1 MSGAIQSIERAAAIL
16 ELLQQSDRSLQL
28 REISDHLQLSKAT
41 THGIVRTLV
50 SVGYIDQDPDSGAY
64 ASGLRT
70 AGHAPAELDGNDL
83 RSVAMPWA
91 DTLAAAAGLEVTMA
105 LLTGH
110 EAELVHH
117 VFRPDDSPQR
127 LRVGHRIP
135 LHATASGKLLLAY
148 SPLRDRLLRNVSL
161 DRYTRRTSTSRTT
174 LTEDVDRIRR
184 SGVAVSDREFEP
196 ELAAVA
202 VPVHGRGRGSVAAL
216 AVLGPP
222 EAVLDRSANPAPA
235 LLDELRHAAAG
246 VIRAL
251 EPVR

>member
-50 SVGYIDQDPDSGAY
+50 TLGYVDQDPDNGSY
-64 ASGLRT
+64 ASGPR
-70 AGHAPAELDGNDL
+70 AVGHSPAELDGNDL

-91 DTLAAAAGLEVTMA
+91 DTLAAAAGFEVAMA
-105 LLTGH
+105 LLVGH

-117 VFRPDDSPQR
+117 VFRPDDTPQR
-127 LRVGHRIP
+127 LRVGQRIP
-135 LHATASGKLLLAY
+135 LHATACGKLLLAY
-148 SPLRDRLLRNVSL
+148 SPMRGRLLRNVSL
-161 DRYTRRTSTSRTT
+161 DRYTRRTSTSRTH
-174 LTEDVDRIRR
+174 LAEEVERIRH

-196 ELAAVA
+196 EVAAVA
-202 VPVHGRGRGSVAAL
+202 VPVHGRGRTSSAAL

-222 EAVLDRSANPAPA
+222 EAVLDRDGNPAPA
-235 LLDELRHAAAG
+235 VVDELRHAAAG
-246 VIRAL
+246 VNRAL